1 MASSQDGVP
10 MILPVAQPQN
20 WHHVEWLCMR
30 FKGFDPLVDLEWRF
44 EQEPGMKDK
53 SWVLVSQG
61 ITSWAQLG
69 AMSRRRWWF
78 VCKAIPQKRLS
89 HCHIDLKDPK
99 RLGPG
104 HMQNLDKF
112 RCQAYKDLQSLGI
125 LKNLRNLL

>member
-10 MILPVAQPQN
+10 MILPVAQPKK
-20 WHHVEWLCMR
+20 WHYVEWLCMR

-44 EQEPGMKDK
+44 KQEPGMAEKE
-53 SWVLVSQG
+53 WVLVSQG

-69 AMSRRRWWF
+69 RLSGRRWMATSAA
-78 VCKAIPQKRLS
+78 VPQKRLS
-89 HCHIDLKDPK
+89 DIHIDMKDPK

-112 RCQAYKDLQSLGI
+112 WSQAFKDL
-125 LKNLRNLL
+125 